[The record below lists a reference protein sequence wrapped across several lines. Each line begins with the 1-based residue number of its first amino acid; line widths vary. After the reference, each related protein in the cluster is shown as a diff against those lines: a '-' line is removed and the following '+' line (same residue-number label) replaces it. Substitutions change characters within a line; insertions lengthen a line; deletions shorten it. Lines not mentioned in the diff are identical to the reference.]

1 MNASTVANS
10 QRAENLTARLSP
22 VIGSKM
28 DMFALTPITHIT
40 KTELFDED
48 IMLQMCVD
56 DRIPEN
62 DRKQLSAYYRRR
74 TTIGR
79 TNTEYQLSKVGTD
92 HNIGRLYVVN
102 SMGLQ
107 HFRFDIRN
115 PLLAKHYHD
124 VDIENCHYNIALK
137 FAKDLGLP
145 HTAIQQYCENRDQC
159 LKMVSDCRKT
169 AKTCFLKLAYGGD
182 IKLYRED
189 YSDNNGMFKP
199 ESEDFRAKIKREMD
213 TLAEVVYGRNERLHK
228 VKCGAQ
234 NKAIEKRPNK
244 HSVLLSYIFQ
254 TEERK
259 CLMALDSFL
268 TSKGR
273 YMGVLIHDG
282 GCVEKLE
289 GELEFPKE
297 LLIDGAAAIKEATGY
312 DLRLTVKPLE
322 HNYTRPERS
331 PNCYARMKSDFERN
345 CFLIG
350 ATICEEDDNGR
361 IIEHRMVD
369 AKTRWAHLQVSEI
382 DPNTMSSKKV
392 PFLKKWTEDPSR
404 RFYRSRDFI
413 PNRDEC
419 PTDIYNTF
427 TGFAVEELLDAHKD
441 LEAEEILELIQPII
455 HHIGLLCGMS
465 PEYVLRFFAQ
475 MIQFPNIKCDVAI
488 FLRDMGGLLKEGGG
502 VGKDTILD
510 WFGRNILGSK
520 YYLNVDDNSS
530 LYGSF
535 NSVLENKLLI
545 YVQEACGKDNYG
557 NYDKLKALITKRE
570 ALINKKMIAQYSVQD
585 FSRWVFASNN
595 ANPLPIR
602 NGDRR
607 FAVFDV
613 SAEHRNN
620 KEYFTNLYATLNNDR
635 VKVAF
640 YKYLKGLD
648 TWRNPIEFQVNRPI
662 TSAYIDLRQINAAP
676 HYKWLVHCLR
686 QGTLPERCTATDLYQ
701 QFSAWYSKN
710 DSRAA
715 DHKLSATSFGKLMK
729 EVLTA
734 DDTVLEYPPAQAV
747 RCGPHIEYRFD
758 FERLIKGLEAL
769 HLLKP
774 SEVRF
779 EDGCLIATGQIE

>member
-1 MNASTVANS
+1 MKRGVVRIIDSAETAPQGNS
-10 QRAENLTARLSP
+10 P
-22 VIGSKM
+22 
-28 DMFALTPITHIT
+28 TPSRMESQPTIQHIC
-40 KTELFDED
+40 KVELFDEE
-48 IMLQMCVD
+48 IMLQMLVD

-62 DRKQLSAYYRRR
+62 ERKQLNAYYRRR
-74 TTIGR
+74 TTMGR
-79 TNTEYQLSKVGTD
+79 TNTEYQLSKVGAD
-92 HNIGRLYVVN
+92 HDIGRLYVAN
-102 SMGLQ
+102 NMGLQ
-107 HFRFDIRN
+107 HFRFDVRN
-115 PLLAKHYHD
+115 PLLAKNYWD
-124 VDIENCHYNIALK
+124 VDIENCHYNLALK
-137 FAKDLGLP
+137 FAKDLHLP
-145 HTAIQQYCENRDQC
+145 HAAIQRYCENRDEC
-159 LKMVSDCRKT
+159 LKLVSDCRKT

-199 ESEDFRAKIKREMD
+199 ESEEFRVQIKREMD
-213 TLAEVVYGRNERLHK
+213 TLAEVVYGRYEHLHK

-244 HSVLLSYIFQ
+244 CSVLLSYVFQ

-282 GCVEKLE
+282 GCVEKQE
-289 GELEFPKE
+289 GELQFPPE
-297 LLIDGAAAIKEATGY
+297 LLVEGAAAIKEATGY
-312 DLRLTVKPLE
+312 DFRLTVKPLE
-322 HNYTRPERS
+322 HSYTRPERAAHG
-331 PNCYARMKSDFERN
+331 YARMKSDFERN

-350 ATICEEDDNGR
+350 SIVCEETEDGK
-361 IIEHRMVD
+361 IIEYKMPE
-369 AKTRWAHLQVSEI
+369 AKTRWAHLQVNDI
-382 DPNTMSSKKV
+382 DQTTMAPKKV
-392 PFLKKWTEDPSR
+392 PFLKKWIEDASR
-404 RFYRSRDFI
+404 RFYRTRDFI
-413 PNRDEC
+413 PNRDDC
-419 PTDIYNTF
+419 PSDVYNTF
-427 TGFAVEELLDAHKD
+427 SGFAVEELLDAHSD
-441 LEAEEILELIQPII
+441 IEDEEMLELIKPII
-455 HHIGLLCGMS
+455 KHISLLCGCE
-465 PEYVLRFFAQ
+465 PDYVLRFFAHI
-475 MIQFPNIKCDVAI
+475 IQFPHIKCDVAI

-502 VGKDTILD
+502 VGKDTLLD
-510 WFGRNILGSK
+510 WFGRMILGSK

-570 ALINKKMIAQYSVQD
+570 ALINKKMIAQYAVAD
-585 FSRWVFASNN
+585 HSRWVFASNN
-595 ANPLPIR
+595 QNPLPIR

-620 KEYFTNLYATLNNDR
+620 KEYFTNLYAALNNDR

-640 YKYLKGLD
+640 YKYLKTLE

-662 TSAYIDLRQINAAP
+662 TAAYIDLRQINAAP
-676 HYKWLVHCLR
+676 HYKWLVHSLR
-686 QGTLPERCTATDLYQ
+686 QGSLPERCTATELYQ
-701 QFSAWYSKN
+701 QFSHWYAKN

-715 DHKLSATSFGKLMK
+715 EHKLSATSFGKLMK

-734 DDTVLEYPPAQAV
+734 DDTVLEYPPAEVV
-747 RCGPHIEYRFD
+747 RCSTHIEYRFD

-774 SEVRF
+774 NEVRF
-779 EDGCLIATGQIE
+779 EEGCLIATGQIE